1 MTRPLQPLA
10 DRLPRGIVNPT
21 KACLGRTVSWN
32 LDALAILWGTD
43 KAPAYHGYTTFYA
56 RHLRKRRRSIR
67 SVLEIGVGGYE
78 DPSFGGHSLFMW
90 RSYFPKATIYGVDI
104 FHKHLAGAARI
115 VTLSAD
121 QSDVESLQRV
131 LRICPQFDFIVDD
144 GSHVTSH
151 IVSSFEVLFPALAPG
166 GLYAIEDLAT
176 AYDEAYG
183 GSPSGDSDALALC
196 KSLFDDVN
204 LGGPR
209 GVAAVHTYPELVIVE
224 KGP

>member
-1 MTRPLQPLA
+1 MARPLQPLA
-10 DRLPRGIVNPT
+10 DRLPRGVVNPA
-21 KACLGRTVSWN
+21 KACVGRTVSWN
-32 LDALAILWGTD
+32 LDALATLWGTD
-43 KAPAYHGYTTFYA
+43 KAPAYHGYTTYYA
-56 RHLRKRRRSIR
+56 RHLQSRRRSIR
-67 SVLEIGVGGYE
+67 SVLEIGIGGYE
-78 DPSFGGHSLFMW
+78 DPRFGGHSLFMW

-104 FHKHLAGAARI
+104 FQKQLATGGRI
-115 VTLSAD
+115 VTLRAD
-121 QSDVESLQRV
+121 QSDVDSIERV
-131 LRICPQFDFIVDD
+131 LKICPQFDFIVDD

-183 GSPSGDSDALALC
+183 GSPLGTSDALTLC

-209 GVAAVHTYPELVIVE
+209 RVAAVHAYPELVIIE
-224 KGP
+224 KGV